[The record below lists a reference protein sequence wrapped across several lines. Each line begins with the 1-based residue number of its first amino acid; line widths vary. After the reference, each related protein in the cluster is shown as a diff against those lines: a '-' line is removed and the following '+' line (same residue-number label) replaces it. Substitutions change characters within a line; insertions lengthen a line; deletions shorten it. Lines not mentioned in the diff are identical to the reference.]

1 MNRFVIVNLLHG
13 EPLKFHEKTVENV
26 CNKFKIQRQK
36 LPGHITLKAPFET
49 ENIDEVEAVINEFV
63 KNHTKAPIK
72 LEGFNHFRDNVI
84 FMGISPSQ
92 GAIDL
97 HKSLYGSLKT
107 LDFLEWKTHE
117 GEKITFHSTIVSRRI
132 SPKFKEIWDYVNRF
146 DYSFDTY
153 LDNITIMKWGENR
166 RWNVY
171 KTFDLK

>member
-1 MNRFVIVNLLHG
+1 MNRYVIVNLLNG
-13 EPLKFHEKTVENV
+13 EPLEFHEKTVDNV
-26 CNKFKIQRQK
+26 CHKFKVQPQK

-49 ENIDEVEAVINEFV
+49 DNIDEVEEVIAEFI
-63 KNHTKAPIK
+63 KIHAKAPIK

-84 FMGISPSQ
+84 FMEIFPSQ
-92 GAIDL
+92 DAVVL
-97 HKSLYGSLKT
+97 HKSLYKSLKT

-132 SPKFKEIWDYVNRF
+132 SPKFQEIWDYVNSL

-153 LDNITIMKWGENR
+153 LDNITIMNWGENR

-171 KTFDLK
+171 KQFELK